1 MMPKRADRSIVEN
14 VFGNNVCA
22 ALASLCA
29 KTSRIA
35 FNWLRKRDV
44 RAWFTIWRRCSWR
57 TLFSDD
63 IVFAIS

>member
-14 VFGNNVCA
+14 VFGSNVARRWRPCD
-22 ALASLCA
+22 